1 MEAQGDKMGAVTLR
15 HEIDGLLASA
25 KGSSRFFAVLSPTC
39 TLLPLTLFV
48 DVFNTVLLD

>member
-25 KGSSRFFAVLSPTC
+25 KGS
-39 TLLPLTLFV
+39 LLIWLLFIE
-48 DVFNTVLLD
+48 FTNA